1 MKSSIGFSIQDL
13 QTLSILF
20 QECYQ
25 DIYGISLEEKFKNL
39 GKTPILATH
48 EEVVFFVL
56 FQLKNALTYDVLGA
70 VFGTNGSNAQRSF
83 NQYLPLIRRILAK
96 LSVLPTRNLKQSDCD
111 QLAQQEQEIYLDA
124 TEIPVQRPD
133 NQEHQKELYSGKKK
147 DILRKVR

>member
-1 MKSSIGFSIQDL
+1 MKANIGFSTKDL
-13 QTLSILF
+13 QTLGILF

-48 EEVVFFVL
+48 EEIVFFVL
-56 FQLKNALTYDVLGA
+56 FQLKNALSYDVLGA

-96 LSVLPTRNLKQSDCD
+96 LSVLPARNLKQSDCNR
-111 QLAQQEQEIYLDA
+111 LAEQEKEIYIDA
-124 TEIPVQRPD
+124 TEIPIQRPD

-147 DILRKVR
+147 GIPRKAP